1 MGGLQRSR
9 KNNKESGQPDN
20 KQETPRA
27 AAENSGKRPTI
38 PHNTAPSLC
47 IVAEEEKK
55 KQLV

>member
-1 MGGLQRSR
+1 MGGLKRSR
-9 KNNKESGQPDN
+9 KNKESGQPEN
-20 KQETPRA
+20 KQRTPQA
-27 AAENSGKRPTI
+27 AAENSGKRRTI